1 MGSSYD
7 WNTIF
12 RQLYTQLLWQSE
24 KLGQMQKQLE
34 QISTELQALQRQK
47 PVNVE
52 KIEYNF
58 DQLKVEKL
66 DGTLNIGI
74 TPDNVK
80 SIEQFAVG
88 NNFAADGSFVGPG
101 PAGAADPLGPFGPP
115 GAQEAF
121 SAIKGGVK
129 KYLSNDVVQD
139 MKVLEGKY
147 GTPLADEYRAH
158 IVADLSKQVD
168 DRITH
173 YILKYDVQDDGDQR
187 NEQESSIMEQVEND
201 IKSGIESYLQ
211 TFPKKEME

>member
-1 MGSSYD
+1 MNPDYD
-7 WNTIF
+7 WNSIF

-24 KLGQMQKQLE
+24 KLGKMERQLD
-34 QISTELQALQRQK
+34 QITSELQALQRQK

-88 NNFAADGSFVGPG
+88 NQEGAMGPG
-101 PAGAADPLGPFGPP
+101 PFYAPQQGSADASP
-115 GAQEAF
+115 GYQESF
-121 SAIKGGVK
+121 STIKGGITG
-129 KYLSNDVVQD
+129 YLNKDVLQEMQV
-139 MKVLEGKY
+139 MEGKF
-147 GTPLADEYRAH
+147 GTPLANEYRAH

-168 DRITH
+168 DRITS
-173 YILKYDVQDDGDQR
+173 YITKYALHDDDEDRSDQ
-187 NEQESSIMEQVEND
+187 ITAIVEQVKSD
-201 IKSGIESYLQ
+201 IRLGIESYLQ
-211 TFPKKEME
+211 SFPKKEMES